1 MTVRDAVLSDAEGIL
16 EIYAY
21 YTENTVISWE
31 TEPPSPEEFTGRME
45 KIMARYPYL
54 VLEEDGV
61 LLGYAYAGPFVGRA
75 AYDWSCELTI
85 YLRHDAV
92 KRGLGRLLYTEL
104 ERRLKDMGILNLYA
118 CIGVPEGEEDE
129 YLTNNSADF
138 HAHLGF
144 TEVGRFRNCGSK
156 FGRWYT
162 MIWMEK
168 IIGEHTENIEPVRSY
183 RNTSGSP
190 LPEHC

>member
-1 MTVRDAVLSDAEGIL
+1 MTVRDAVIYDAEGIL

-31 TEPPSPEEFTGRME
+31 TEPPSLEEFTGRMQ

-85 YLRHDAV
+85 YLRH
-92 KRGLGRLLYTEL
+92 E
-104 ERRLKDMGILNLYA
+104 RLKDMGILNLYA

-168 IIGEHTENIEPVRSY
+168 IIGEHTENIEPVQSY
-183 RNTSGSP
+183 K
-190 LPEHC
+190 H